1 MADLIYFCVQD
12 GNVCAQKE
20 ECKRYIES
28 SDDKNKATLF
38 KAACTEENDY
48 QLFIKCTKEDSECLS

>member
-1 MADLIYFCVQD
+1 MADLIYFCIKD
-12 GNVCAQKE
+12 ENDCPKKE

-38 KAACTEENDY
+38 KAACTEENNY
-48 QLFIKCTKEDSECLS
+48 QLFIKCKKEENKCSS

>member
-1 MADLIYFCVQD
+1 MDDLIYFCVQD
-12 GNVCAQKE
+12 SNECIKKE

-38 KAACTEENDY
+38 KAACTEENKY
-48 QLFIKCTKEDSECLS
+48 QLFIKCKKEDSECSS